1 MIQSLYLYVI
11 LKFMYIF
18 NNLYVLYNMFFYI
31 GYQTAKRGTGKGKL
45 TERLLA
51 EGLLTPQMLREL
63 QSEWIKS
70 TKKKT

>member
-1 MIQSLYLYVI
+1 GDGSESDSFELQTQ
-11 LKFMYIF
+11 KQ
-18 NNLYVLYNMFFYI
+18 NFYR
-31 GYQTAKRGTGKGKL
+31 GYQATTKRGIGKGKL

-70 TKKKT
+70 TKKKR

>member
-1 MIQSLYLYVI
+1 
-11 LKFMYIF
+11 
-18 NNLYVLYNMFFYI
+18 MFS
-31 GYQTAKRGTGKGKL
+31 GYQATARHGTGKGKL

-70 TKKKT
+70 TKKKK

>member
-1 MIQSLYLYVI
+1 MPS
-11 LKFMYIF
+11 
-18 NNLYVLYNMFFYI
+18 
-31 GYQTAKRGTGKGKL
+31 GHQTVTRRSVGKGRL

-70 TKKKT
+70 TKKKK